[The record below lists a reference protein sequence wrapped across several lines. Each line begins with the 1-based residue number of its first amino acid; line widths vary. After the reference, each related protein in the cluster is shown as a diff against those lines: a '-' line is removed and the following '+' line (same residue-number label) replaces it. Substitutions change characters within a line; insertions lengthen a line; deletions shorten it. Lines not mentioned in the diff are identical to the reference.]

1 MELFRVFSNM
11 AYKCESNS
19 FEGIDAETQ
28 EAIIYNVASFLG
40 VSTTDAESLVS
51 TLYYETYTDNK
62 ELMVR
67 YRIPV
72 FVERKCLYE

>member
-11 AYKCESNS
+11 ANKCEGNS
-19 FEGIDAETQ
+19 FEGIDVETQ
-28 EAIIYNVASFLG
+28 EAIIYDVASFLG

-51 TLYYETYTDNK
+51 TLYYETYTEDK
-62 ELMVR
+62 ELRVR

-72 FVERKCLYE
+72 FVECKCLYE